1 METWDLLKHVKEEV
15 RADTFD
21 EIIRLL
27 IVNMKQPKQ
36 SMFGAL
42 KGVNAKFE
50 REEIDRFDW

>member
-50 REEIDRFDW
+50 REEIDRFD